1 MRLDGFWIGKYEV
14 TIGQYRKFLQDG
26 GTRLGVDWKDEDC
39 SLGKGGSHALSGNK
53 FGSSDNQPMVEV
65 TWHGAKAFAVWLSG
79 KTGKRLRLPTEAQW
93 KYACRSGG
101 KPEKY
106 AGGGSVGCKILGS
119 ILGSSLRLTFDD
131 FQQESIVDLTPQF

>member
-1 MRLDGFWIGKYEV
+1 MEWIG
-14 TIGQYRKFLQDG
+14 R
-26 GTRLGVDWKDEDC
+26 TRIVRW
-39 SLGKGGSHALSGNK
+39 GKGGSHALSGNK

-106 AGGGSVGCKILGS
+106 AGGGSVGRKEILKYWG
-119 ILGSSLRLTFDD
+119 
-131 FQQESIVDLTPQF
+131 QVYV